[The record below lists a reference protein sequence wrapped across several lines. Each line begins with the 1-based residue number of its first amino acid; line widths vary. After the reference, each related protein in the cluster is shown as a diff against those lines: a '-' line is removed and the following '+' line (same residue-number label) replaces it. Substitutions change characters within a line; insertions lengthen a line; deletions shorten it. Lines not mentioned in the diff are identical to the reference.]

1 MCIHHLM
8 SNAAWAK
15 SEESSAIGLT
25 HSRDATLRS
34 NSLMVDFNFDFIFM
48 ISLTSLLGISSG
60 NVFALGLNFG
70 FSTDASGKTLYPS
83 ITSQQKTQPEEEL
96 RFFCVFTLAVGRLS
110 KYSSYFF
117 HKNSPFKKQKCSS
130 VNRSCIKNNF
140 FYIKLLASIL
150 LYRGLCV
157 SGIFT

>member
-15 SEESSAIGLT
+15 SEESSATGLT

-34 NSLMVDFNFDFIFM
+34 NSLMVDFSFDFIFL

-60 NVFALGLNFG
+60 NVFALGWNFG

-83 ITSQQKTQPEEEL
+83 ITSQQKTQLEEEL
-96 RFFCVFTLAVGRLS
+96 RFFCVFTLSVGCLS
-110 KYSSYFF
+110 KYVLFVF
-117 HKNSPFKKQKCSS
+117 HQTSPFKK
-130 VNRSCIKNNF
+130 
-140 FYIKLLASIL
+140 
-150 LYRGLCV
+150 
-157 SGIFT
+157 